1 MFIEERIPECIRFD
15 VGYED
20 EYAVEITETGGSDT
34 VRASE
39 YRKLVHPYPRRHFT
53 SVAYQLDRDELYQ
66 KVDSLYHRCYGKFA
80 GFRMKHLDDFTTA
93 ANDRDPPSA
102 TDYPLLLVSA
112 GVYQLRKRYGRE
124 KTALP
129 IGWPERIIYKP
140 VAGTVKVGAAG
151 YALGSSAFNVDTTT
165 GLVTFTA
172 NKTKAITGITQ
183 AAAAVVNVAGHTFVV
198 NDSVQFSSVVGMTQI
213 NGLRGVVVSFT
224 TNTITV
230 NINTTGFSTYTSGGV
245 ANTAPQVGEAITGG
259 CEFDYPVRFNSTHSI
274 VANHATSRYL
284 TFELIELLNPGQ

>member
-34 VRASE
+34 IMASE
-39 YRKLVHPYPRRHFT
+39 YRKLVHPFPRRKFS

-66 KVDSLYHRCYGKFA
+66 KVDSLYHRCFGRFA

-93 ANDRDPPSA
+93 LNDRDAPSS

-112 GVYQLRKRYGRE
+112 GIYQLRKRYGRE

-140 VAGTVKVGAAG
+140 VAGTVKVAAG
-151 YALGSSAFNVDTTT
+151 GMTLSESGFIVDTTT
-165 GLVTFTA
+165 GRITFPA
-172 NKTKAITGITQ
+172 NKTRAITAITN
-183 AAAAVVNVAGHTFVV
+183 AAAAVVSVGAGHPFI
-198 NDSVQFSSVVGMTQI
+198 VGDTVHFGGVLGMIQI
-213 NGLRGVVVSFT
+213 NGLRALVVAIAVT
-224 TNTITV
+224 TITV
-230 NINTTGFSTYTSGGV
+230 NINSSAFSAYASGGNV
-245 ANTAPQVGEAITGG
+245 NTNPQTGEDLTGG

-284 TFELIELLNPGQ
+284 TFELIELLNPI